1 MILTVN
7 IGNTHITVGG
17 YEQDTLIF
25 CGRLHSDPAATV
37 EEYAIRLVNLLQLY
51 EASPAQIE
59 GGILG
64 SVVPILSGRV
74 LAALQLL
81 CKARILTVGPGLK
94 SGIKLRLDNPAQL
107 GAELLCGAVAA
118 LAECPGPL
126 VVISADTAISLM
138 AVNAKQELVGGVILP
153 GPQLSM
159 NALVQKTAQLPQID
173 PAARASDS
181 VLGKSTSACLQN
193 GFVLGTASLL
203 DGLADRFCADLM
215 KALTGH
221 GDFFLSTLAFVKNSG
236 KNKRDVWITKPTGRN
251 LRKIT
256 DIPGIAMSP
265 SWSLDGRFIVFSHM
279 DDKSHALGVWDRLT
293 NRVQRIRFPGNTVIG
308 PTFTPGNK
316 VAVSLSTGKNPD
328 IFMLNHAF
336 QKERT
341 LEANGTIN
349 VSPTFDAAGT
359 KMAFTSNRM
368 GGPQIFMKD
377 LASGSVSRVTKQGN
391 YNTEPSMSPDGTLI
405 AFSRLTSE
413 GNRIFVQDLTTG
425 TEQQIS
431 FGPGNDVLPS
441 FAPDS
446 YFIAFTSNRSGPNQI
461 YLTTRHGG
469 DAKKVPTG
477 SGDASFPRWGAIP
490 R

>member
-1 MILTVN
+1 MKPFRLFSQVLLLLGLVMVCAAGSSKAAMQIDIYGPGQNIVNLAMAAPLSTGQPAQGLGKELDAAIHDNLSFLPFMRLTDPKAVL
-7 IGNTHITVGG
+7 GG
-17 YEQDTLIF
+17 TTLPGYQPPNVDF
-25 CGRLHSDPAATV
+25 KRFQLAGADLLVTAGWPQGDKSGSTV
-37 EEYAIRLVNLLQLY
+37 ELRVY
-51 EASPAQIE
+51 ETF
-59 GGILG
+59 
-64 SVVPILSGRV
+64 SGQFV
-74 LAALQLL
+74 FGNAY
-81 CKARILTVGPGLK
+81 
-94 SGIKLRLDNPAQL
+94 SGVTK
-107 GAELLCGAVAA
+107 E
-118 LAECPGPL
+118 E
-126 VVISADTAISLM
+126 
-138 AVNAKQELVGGVILP
+138 
-153 GPQLSM
+153 
-159 NALVQKTAQLPQID
+159 VQD
-173 PAARASDS
+173 
-181 VLGKSTSACLQN
+181 V
-193 GFVLGTASLL
+193 
-203 DGLADRFCADLM
+203 ADRFCADLM

-377 LASGSVSRVTKQGN
+377 LASGSVYRVTKQGN

>member
-1 MILTVN
+1 MAKTEGLFTEKAVSQILREDLPFTPNPFKGIMKPFRLFSQVLLLLGLVMVCAAGSSKAAMQIDIYGPGQNIVN
-7 IGNTHITVGG
+7 LAMAAPLTGQPAQGLGKELDAAIHDNLSFLPFMRLTDPKAVLGG
-17 YEQDTLIF
+17 TTLPGYQPPNVDF
-25 CGRLHSDPAATV
+25 KRFQLAGADLLVTAGWPQGDKSGSTV
-37 EEYAIRLVNLLQLY
+37 ELRVY
-51 EASPAQIE
+51 ETF
-59 GGILG
+59 
-64 SVVPILSGRV
+64 SGQFV
-74 LAALQLL
+74 FGNAY
-81 CKARILTVGPGLK
+81 
-94 SGIKLRLDNPAQL
+94 SGVTK
-107 GAELLCGAVAA
+107 E
-118 LAECPGPL
+118 E
-126 VVISADTAISLM
+126 
-138 AVNAKQELVGGVILP
+138 
-153 GPQLSM
+153 
-159 NALVQKTAQLPQID
+159 VQD
-173 PAARASDS
+173 
-181 VLGKSTSACLQN
+181 V
-193 GFVLGTASLL
+193 
-203 DGLADRFCADLM
+203 ADRFCADLM

>member
-1 MILTVN
+1 MAKTEGLFTEKAVSQILREDLPFTPNPFKGIMKPFRLFSQVLLLLGLVMVCAAGSSKAAMQIDIYGPGQNIVN
-7 IGNTHITVGG
+7 LAMAAPLSTGQPAQGLGKELDAAIHDNLSFLPFMRLTDPKAVLGG
-17 YEQDTLIF
+17 TTLPGYQPPNVDF
-25 CGRLHSDPAATV
+25 KRFQLAGADLLVTAGWPQGDKSGSTV
-37 EEYAIRLVNLLQLY
+37 ELRVY
-51 EASPAQIE
+51 ETF
-59 GGILG
+59 
-64 SVVPILSGRV
+64 SGQFV
-74 LAALQLL
+74 FGNAY
-81 CKARILTVGPGLK
+81 
-94 SGIKLRLDNPAQL
+94 SGVTK
-107 GAELLCGAVAA
+107 E
-118 LAECPGPL
+118 E
-126 VVISADTAISLM
+126 
-138 AVNAKQELVGGVILP
+138 
-153 GPQLSM
+153 
-159 NALVQKTAQLPQID
+159 VQD
-173 PAARASDS
+173 
-181 VLGKSTSACLQN
+181 V
-193 GFVLGTASLL
+193 
-203 DGLADRFCADLM
+203 ADRFCADLM

-221 GDFFLSTLAFVKNSG
+221 GDFFLATLAFVKNSG
-236 KNKRDVWITKPTGRN
+236 KNKRDVWITTPTGRN

-293 NRVQRIRFPGNTVIG
+293 NRVQRIRF
-308 PTFTPGNK
+308 PGNK

-377 LASGSVSRVTKQGN
+377 MASGSVSRVTKQGN

>member
-1 MILTVN
+1 MAKTEGLFTEKAVSQILREDLPFTPNPFKGIMKPFRLFSQVLLLLGLVMVCAAGSSKAAMQIDIYGPGQNIVN
-7 IGNTHITVGG
+7 LAMAAPLSTGQPAQGLGKELDAAIHDNLSFLPFMRLTDPKDVLGG
-17 YEQDTLIF
+17 TTLPGYQPPNVDF
-25 CGRLHSDPAATV
+25 KRFQLAGADLLVTAGWPQGDKSGSTV
-37 EEYAIRLVNLLQLY
+37 ELRVY
-51 EASPAQIE
+51 ETF
-59 GGILG
+59 
-64 SVVPILSGRV
+64 SGQFV
-74 LAALQLL
+74 FGNAY
-81 CKARILTVGPGLK
+81 
-94 SGIKLRLDNPAQL
+94 SGVTK
-107 GAELLCGAVAA
+107 E
-118 LAECPGPL
+118 E
-126 VVISADTAISLM
+126 
-138 AVNAKQELVGGVILP
+138 
-153 GPQLSM
+153 
-159 NALVQKTAQLPQID
+159 VQD
-173 PAARASDS
+173 
-181 VLGKSTSACLQN
+181 V
-193 GFVLGTASLL
+193 
-203 DGLADRFCADLM
+203 ADRFCADLM

-359 KMAFTSNRM
+359 KMA
-368 GGPQIFMKD
+368 
-377 LASGSVSRVTKQGN
+377 SGSVSRVTKQGN

>member
-1 MILTVN
+1 MAKTEGLFTEKAVSQILREDLPFTPNPFKGIMKPFRLFSQVLLLLGLVMVCAAGSSKAAMQIDIYGPGQNIVN
-7 IGNTHITVGG
+7 LAMAAPLSTGQPAQGLGKELDAAIHDNLSFLPFMRLTDPKAVLGG
-17 YEQDTLIF
+17 TTLPGYQPPNVDF
-25 CGRLHSDPAATV
+25 KRFQLAGADLLVTAGWPQGDKSGSTV
-37 EEYAIRLVNLLQLY
+37 ELRVY
-51 EASPAQIE
+51 ETF
-59 GGILG
+59 
-64 SVVPILSGRV
+64 SGQFV
-74 LAALQLL
+74 FGNAY
-81 CKARILTVGPGLK
+81 
-94 SGIKLRLDNPAQL
+94 SGVTK
-107 GAELLCGAVAA
+107 E
-118 LAECPGPL
+118 E
-126 VVISADTAISLM
+126 
-138 AVNAKQELVGGVILP
+138 
-153 GPQLSM
+153 
-159 NALVQKTAQLPQID
+159 VQD
-173 PAARASDS
+173 
-181 VLGKSTSACLQN
+181 V
-193 GFVLGTASLL
+193 
-203 DGLADRFCADLM
+203 ADRFCADLM

-308 PTFTPGNK
+308 PTFTPGN
-316 VAVSLSTGKNPD
+316 N
-328 IFMLNHAF
+328 AF